1 MRIST
6 RIVSYTVVLS
16 SLVWLGGT
24 ARAPADDW
32 PQFHGPK
39 RDAVCNETG
48 LLREW
53 PATGPKLLWTLKGL
67 GRGYSTIAIAAGKLY
82 TMGDRTNAGTEEQMV
97 EAYDLATRKQ
107 LWATP
112 IGPPHRGGGPRST
125 PTVDGKLLY
134 AIGTD
139 GDLACLETASG
150 KLVWKKNFA
159 TDFGGKMM
167 CMRNGTV
174 NWRFSESPLVDG
186 EKLLCTPGG
195 PQATI
200 VALDKHTGRTIWKC
214 AVPKLGDRG
223 GDGAGY
229 SSMIAA
235 DIEGVRQYIQFFGR
249 GVVGVEA
256 ATGRFLWGYNHVA
269 NDVANISTPIVRG
282 NCVFS
287 SAAYKAGSGLVKIA
301 RDGDRFRAD
310 EVYFLD
316 SKTFS
321 NHHGGVVLV
330 GDCVYGGDGQNSGA
344 PTCIDFSTGKVLWKE
359 KMLAKGSAAVLAAD
373 GNLVFRYDSGLVALI
388 EANPKAFKVKG
399 SFQPPG
405 KPSGPNWP
413 HPVIHQ
419 KKLYLRDHDV
429 LACYDLAG

>member
-1 MRIST
+1 LPS
-6 RIVSYTVVLS
+6 
-16 SLVWLGGT
+16 
-24 ARAPADDW
+24 
-32 PQFHGPK
+32 
-39 RDAVCNETG
+39 
-48 LLREW
+48 W
-53 PATGPKLLWTLKGL
+53 PAAGPKLLWTLKGL
-67 GRGYSTIAIAAGKLY
+67 GRGYSTIAIVAGKLY
-82 TMGDRTNAGTEEQMV
+82 TMGDRTTAGTKEQMV
-97 EAYDLATRKQ
+97 QAYDLATRKQ

-112 IGPPHRGGGPRST
+112 IGPPHSGGGPRCT
-125 PTVDGKLLY
+125 PTVDGNFLY

-139 GDLACLETASG
+139 GDLACLATASG
-150 KLVWKKNFA
+150 KLVWKKNFVA
-159 TDFGGKMM
+159 DFGGRMM

-186 EKLLCTPGG
+186 DKVLCTPGG

-200 VALDKHTGRTIWKC
+200 VALDKHTGQTIWKC

-229 SSMIAA
+229 SSMVAA

-282 NCVFS
+282 NFVFA
-287 SAAYKAGSGLVKIA
+287 SAAYKAGSGLVKIT

-321 NHHGGVVLV
+321 NHHGGVVLL

-359 KMLAKGSAAVLAAD
+359 RPLAKGSAAVLAAD
-373 GNLVFRYDSGLVALI
+373 GNLIFRYDTGLVALI

-399 SFQPPG
+399 SFQPSG

-419 KKLYLRDHDV
+419 KKLYLRDNDV
-429 LACYDLAG
+429 LVCYDLAG